1 MAVRWLTGLA
11 CGVLFSAVLAGGQGC
26 GSEGPGST
34 FDGGLQAAGPGES
47 DGRNF
52 GDGADHDGGGGGS
65 DPLSSCATASAET
78 NRTPVY
84 MQLIIDGSGSMDG
97 FDGTNYIDGEREP
110 DPASPGRLTG
120 KKWIAVRDA
129 LNAFFADLEAKPDPS
144 MAVGMYLFSS
154 TTQKSASKVD
164 VPISFVDAAQASA
177 LRTRLAPPIFP
188 NSGTP
193 LYTAINGQLAIL
205 KSYTPS
211 APVPAGG
218 KYVLVVMTD
227 GIPTDDK
234 QGCITALDAAKK
246 GNPEVISFAVG
257 VGNEDANP
265 ATVYDEEFMAKL
277 AQAGGT
283 AVAGCNPNWGNAD
296 KSGTPCHFQITPGT
310 KTAAQ
315 IRTDFLAAINAIR
328 DTVTSCELP
337 LVKPANAGD
346 IDPANV
352 NVVFTSSSGTD
363 TTIPQNAQ
371 DGWTYDNPTN
381 PTKVTLHGDACDAL
395 KADPQGKVRIV
406 IGCKTVV
413 EVTK

>member
-1 MAVRWLTGLA
+1 MARWLTGVA
-11 CGVLFSAVLAGGQGC
+11 CGVFLSAVTAVGQGC
-26 GSEGPGST
+26 GSEGATSL
-34 FDGGLQAAGPGES
+34 FDGGTPAAEQGES

-52 GDGADHDGGGGGS
+52 GDGANRDGGVGS
-65 DPLSSCATASAET
+65 TDPLSSCATASAET

-97 FDGTNYIDGEREP
+97 FDGTNYIAGEREP

-154 TTQKSASKVD
+154 TVQKSASKVD
-164 VPISFVDAAQASA
+164 VPIAFVDAAQASA
-177 LRTRLAPPIFP
+177 LRARLAPPIFP

-193 LYTAINGQLAIL
+193 LYTAINGQLSTL

-211 APVPAGG
+211 APIPAGG

-227 GIPTDDK
+227 GIPTDDT

-257 VGNEDANP
+257 VGNEDADP
-265 ATVYDEEFMAKL
+265 ATVYDEAFMAKL

-283 AVAGCNPNWGNAD
+283 AVPGCNPNWGNAD

-337 LVKPANAGD
+337 LVKPAGAGQ

-363 TTIPQNAQ
+363 TTIPQNAK
-371 DGWTYDNPTN
+371 DGWTYDSPTN